1 MKPSVVIET
10 SSFLGAPT
18 FSPLELI
25 WLQLK
30 KKLYE
35 EASTSK
41 KQLPHEEAS
50 DGSGI
55 GLRL

>member
-30 KKLYE
+30 KKP
-35 EASTSK
+35 TSK